1 MGSNYNITL
10 IQGDGIGPE
19 ISQAVTQIL
28 AATGLSIHWDNQEG
42 GEACALAGRGVMPDA
57 TINSIAQNKVALKG
71 PTTTPT
77 GGGHQSANVTLRK
90 RLDLFAN
97 VRPAKS
103 LPGYKTRFDNV
114 DLIIVRENT
123 EDTYAGVE
131 HMVAPNVAQ
140 CLKVITWEGSER
152 VAKYAFEMARKL
164 KRKRVTCVHKANIHK
179 LSDGMFLRAHEAVA
193 KNYPDLTF
201 DSIIVDNLCMQLVTR
216 PEQFDVLVLP
226 NLYGDIVS
234 DLCAGLVGGL
244 GVAPGANIGDTGA
257 VFEAVHGSAPDI
269 AGQGLANP
277 TALLLSAVMMLQ
289 HLGEL
294 ERAGQIERA
303 LHAVLAEGKVLTRDL
318 KGTAGTFDFAEA
330 IISKLKNA

>member
-1 MGSNYNITL
+1 MGLSKTITL
-10 IQGDGIGPE
+10 IPGDGIGPE
-19 ISQAVTQIL
+19 ISHAVTGIL
-28 AATGLSIHWDNQEG
+28 KAAGLNVHWDVQEG
-42 GEACALAGRGVMPDA
+42 GEAAALAGRGVMPDT
-57 TINSIAQNKVALKG
+57 TIESIARTKIALKG

-90 RLDLFAN
+90 RLDLYAN

-103 LPGYKTRFDNV
+103 LPGYKTRFENV
-114 DLIIVRENT
+114 DLMIVRENT
-123 EDTYAGVE
+123 EDTYAGIE

-140 CLKVITWEGSER
+140 CLKVITREGSER
-152 VAKYAFEMARKL
+152 VARYAFELARKL
-164 KRKRVTCVHKANIHK
+164 KRKRLTCVHKANIHK
-179 LSDGMFLRAHEAVA
+179 LTDGLFLRAHEDVS
-193 KNYPDLTF
+193 KDFPDVNF

-244 GVAPGANIGDTGA
+244 GVAPGANIGDNGA

-269 AGQGLANP
+269 AGQGKANP

-289 HLGEL
+289 HMGEL
-294 ERAGQIERA
+294 EMAERIESA
-303 LHAVLAEGKVLTRDL
+303 LQRVLLEGKVRTGDL
-318 KGTAGTFDFAEA
+318 KGTASTSEFTEA
-330 IISKLKNA
+330 IVHALSR

>member
-1 MGSNYNITL
+1 MSTKKTLTL
-10 IQGDGIGPE
+10 IPGDGIGPE
-19 ISQAVTQIL
+19 ISEAVSKIL
-28 AATGLSIHWDNQEG
+28 DAAGLQVSWDHQEG
-42 GEACALAGRGVMPDA
+42 GEVCALAGRGVMPDA
-57 TINSIAQNKVALKG
+57 TIDSIARHKIALKG

-90 RLDLFAN
+90 RLDLYAN

-103 LPGYKTRFDNV
+103 LPGYKTKFDNI
-114 DLIIVRENT
+114 DMIIVRENT

-140 CLKVITWEGSER
+140 CLKIITWEGSER
-152 VAKYAFEMARKL
+152 VARYAFEMARKL

-179 LSDGMFLRAHEAVA
+179 LSDGLFLRAHEKVA
-193 KNYPDLTF
+193 AEFSDVNF

-244 GVAPGANIGDTGA
+244 GVAPGANIGNNGA

-269 AGQGLANP
+269 AGQGKANP

-289 HLGEL
+289 HMGELSMAERIEKALHTVLGE
-294 ERAGQIERA
+294 
-303 LHAVLAEGKVLTRDL
+303 GKSLTRDL
-318 KGTAGTFDFAEA
+318 KGTASTTQFADA
-330 IISKLKNA
+330 IIAALKK

>member
-1 MGSNYNITL
+1 MKTLTL
-10 IQGDGIGPE
+10 IPGDGIGPE
-19 ISQAVTQIL
+19 ISDAVTRIL
-28 AATGLSIHWDNQEG
+28 KAAGLQVHWDTQEG
-42 GEACALAGRGVMPDA
+42 GEASALAGRGVMPDA
-57 TINSIAQNKVALKG
+57 TIDSIAKNKIALKG

-90 RLDLFAN
+90 RLDLYAN

-114 DLIIVRENT
+114 DMIIVRENT

-131 HMVAPNVAQ
+131 HMVSPNVAQ
-140 CLKVITWEGSER
+140 CLKIITWEGSER
-152 VAKYAFEMARKL
+152 VARYAFEMARKL
-164 KRKRVTCVHKANIHK
+164 GRKRVTCVHKANIHK
-179 LSDGMFLRAHEAVA
+179 LSDGLFLKAHEAVA
-193 KNYPDLTF
+193 KEFSDLKF

-216 PEQFDVLVLP
+216 PEEFDVLVLP

-244 GVAPGANIGDTGA
+244 GVAPGANIGHNGA

-269 AGQGLANP
+269 AGQGKANP

-289 HLGEL
+289 HMGEL
-294 ERAGQIERA
+294 TMAERIEKA
-303 LHAVLAEGKVLTRDL
+303 LHRVLAEGKSLTRDL
-318 KGTAGTFDFAEA
+318 KGTAGTMEFADA
-330 IISKLKNA
+330 IIQALNK

>member
-1 MGSNYNITL
+1 MGSTNRITL
-10 IQGDGIGPE
+10 IPGDGIGPE
-19 ISQAVTQIL
+19 ISDAVTKIL
-28 AATGLSIHWDNQEG
+28 AATGVEISWETQES
-42 GEACALAGRGVMPDA
+42 GEASALAGKGVMPDA
-57 TINSIAQNKVALKG
+57 TIESIARNRIALKG

-90 RLDLFAN
+90 RLDLYAN

-103 LPGYKTRFDNV
+103 LPGYKTRFDNI
-114 DLIIVRENT
+114 DMIIVRENT

-140 CLKVITWEGSER
+140 CLKIITWEGSER
-152 VAKYAFEMARKL
+152 VARYAFEMARKL

-179 LSDGMFLRAHEAVA
+179 LSDGLFLKAHEHVA
-193 KNYPDLTF
+193 KEFSDLKF
-201 DSIIVDNLCMQLVTR
+201 DSIIVDNVCMQLVTR
-216 PEQFDVLVLP
+216 PEEFDVLVLP

-269 AGQGLANP
+269 AGKGLANP
-277 TALLLSAVMMLQ
+277 TALLLSSVMMLQ
-289 HLGEL
+289 HMGEL
-294 ERAGQIERA
+294 SRAQRIESA
-303 LHAVLAEGKVLTRDL
+303 LQQVLAEGKSLTRDL
-318 KGTAGTFDFAEA
+318 QGTASTMEFADA
-330 IISKLKNA
+330 IIAKIKN

>member
-1 MGSNYNITL
+1 MANAKVTL
-10 IQGDGIGPE
+10 IPGDGIGPE
-19 ISQAVTQIL
+19 ISDAVTQIIQ
-28 AATGLSIHWDNQEG
+28 ASGVGIDWEICEG
-42 GEACALAGRGVMPDA
+42 GEASALAGKGVMPDA
-57 TINSIAQNKVALKG
+57 TLESIARNGLSLKG

-90 RLDLFAN
+90 KLDLFAN

-103 LPGYKTRFDNV
+103 LPGYKTRFDQV

-152 VAKYAFEMARKL
+152 VARYGFEMARKL
-164 KRKRVTCVHKANIHK
+164 KRKRLTCVHKANIHK
-179 LSDGMFLRAHEAVA
+179 LTDGLFLKAHEHVA
-193 KNYPDLTF
+193 NEFSDIKF

-216 PEQFDVLVLP
+216 PEEFDVLVLP

-244 GVAPGANIGDTGA
+244 GVAPGANIGHTGA

-269 AGQGLANP
+269 AGKGLANP

-289 HLGEL
+289 HM
-294 ERAGQIERA
+294 GQLDAAHRIESA
-303 LHAVLAEGKVLTRDL
+303 LQAVLAEGKMLTRDL
-318 KGTAGTFDFAEA
+318 KGTASTRQFTQA
-330 IISKLKNA
+330 IIDKMSR

>member
-1 MGSNYNITL
+1 MSTKKTLTL
-10 IQGDGIGPE
+10 IPGDGIGPE
-19 ISQAVTQIL
+19 ISDAVTKIL
-28 AATGLSIHWDNQEG
+28 DAAGLQVNWDHQEG
-42 GEACALAGRGVMPDA
+42 GEVCALAGRGVMPDA
-57 TINSIAQNKVALKG
+57 TIDSIARHKVALKG

-90 RLDLFAN
+90 RLDLYAN

-103 LPGYKTRFDNV
+103 LPGYKTKFDNI
-114 DLIIVRENT
+114 DMIIVRENT

-140 CLKVITWEGSER
+140 CLKIITWEGSER
-152 VAKYAFEMARKL
+152 VARYAFEMARKL

-179 LSDGMFLRAHEAVA
+179 LSDGLFLRAHEKVA
-193 KNYPDLTF
+193 QEFTDLKF

-216 PEQFDVLVLP
+216 PEEFDVLVLP

-244 GVAPGANIGDTGA
+244 GVAPGANIGNNGA

-269 AGQGLANP
+269 AGQGKANP

-289 HLGEL
+289 HMGEL
-294 ERAGQIERA
+294 SMAERIEKA
-303 LHAVLAEGKVLTRDL
+303 LHTVLAEGKSLTRDL
-318 KGTAGTFDFAEA
+318 KGSASTMQFADA
-330 IISKLKNA
+330 IIAALKK

>member
-1 MGSNYNITL
+1 MSSKRTLTL
-10 IQGDGIGPE
+10 IPGDGIGPE
-19 ISQAVTQIL
+19 ISQAVTRIL
-28 AATGLSIHWDNQEG
+28 DAVGLQVQWDHQEG
-42 GEACALAGRGVMPDA
+42 GEASALAGRGVMPDA
-57 TINSIAQNKVALKG
+57 TIDSIAKNKIALKG

-90 RLDLFAN
+90 RLDLYAN

-114 DLIIVRENT
+114 DMIIVRENT

-140 CLKVITWEGSER
+140 CLKIITWEGSER
-152 VAKYAFEMARKL
+152 VARYAFEMARKL

-179 LSDGMFLRAHEAVA
+179 LTDGLFLRAHEAVA
-193 KNYPDLTF
+193 KDFPDTKF

-216 PEQFDVLVLP
+216 PEEFDVLVLP

-244 GVAPGANIGDTGA
+244 GVAPGANIGHNGA

-269 AGQGLANP
+269 AGQGKANP

-289 HLGEL
+289 HMGEL
-294 ERAGQIERA
+294 TMAERIEKA
-303 LHAVLAEGKVLTRDL
+303 LHAVLAEGKTLTRDL
-318 KGTAGTFDFAEA
+318 KGSASTKEFADA
-330 IISKLKNA
+330 IIRAMNK